1 MKSGEYNFWICQ
13 ECKGNPE
20 FDYADFLK
28 HITEAHGINPKKD
41 KLKIELLSHIDEREF
56 YTSNYKITCKGMIFI
71 EAARRKRADDDLMTF
86 VCEEEK

>member
-13 ECKGNPE
+13 ECKEKPE

-28 HITEAHGINPKKD
+28 HIIEVHGINPKKD
-41 KLKIELLSHIDEREF
+41 KLKVELLSHIDERKF
-56 YTSNYKITCKGMIFI
+56 YTSNYKITCKKKVFMEVI
-71 EAARRKRADDDLMTF
+71 RMKRADDYLMTF